1 MPQLMSAAERTRSCR
16 RHRPKNNTNHG
27 EKSMRSINAFAV
39 LLLGLGLGAPVQAV
53 HIADLDLDAT
63 TLDSSYIGLD
73 LEAGTYRAW
82 KVV

>member
-1 MPQLMSAAERTRSCR
+1 
-16 RHRPKNNTNHG
+16 
-27 EKSMRSINAFAV
+27 MRSINAFAV